1 LVLSFRKNS
10 NYTLSN
16 QQAQSSCI
24 TLRQNI
30 SMPTDALKDFYSAV
44 FFDMDGLLVDSEP
57 LWLISETQMMAEYGY
72 QWLESDQAAC
82 LGGPLDRVGDYM
94 SGLIGGK
101 RDGNSLTLEI
111 IDRMVEKFKGDLPFM
126 PGAVELITDLR
137 AHGIELTLVS
147 ASPRSLVDAAL
158 SNFEENPFV
167 RSISSNDVKVS
178 KPDPE
183 GYLLAAASG
192 GHDISNSLV
201 LEDSLTGVTAAKAS
215 GAWVLAVPHLV
226 PIEKSGRVDVTDSLT
241 NWSYEKLAT
250 KYAQDRSL

>member
-1 LVLSFRKNS
+1 M
-10 NYTLSN
+10 
-16 QQAQSSCI
+16 Q
-24 TLRQNI
+24 
-30 SMPTDALKDFYSAV
+30 TDMRKDFYSAV

-57 LWLISETQMMAEYGY
+57 LWLESETEMMAEFGY

-82 LGGPLDRVGDYM
+82 LGGPLDRVGNYM

-101 RDGNSLTLEI
+101 RDGHSLMLEI
-111 IDRMVEKFKGDLPFM
+111 IERMVLKFKGELPFM
-126 PGAVELITDLR
+126 PGAIALINDLR
-137 AHGIELTLVS
+137 AYGVPLTLVS

-167 RSISSNDVKVS
+167 RSISSGDVKVS

-183 GYLLAAASG
+183 GYLLAATSG
-192 GHDISNSLV
+192 GHEISNSLV

-226 PIEKSGRVDVTDSLT
+226 PIEKSGRVDVTSSLS
-241 NWSYEKLAT
+241 NWNYEKLAI
-250 KYAQDRSL
+250 KYAQDRLL

>member
-1 LVLSFRKNS
+1 
-10 NYTLSN
+10 
-16 QQAQSSCI
+16 
-24 TLRQNI
+24 
-30 SMPTDALKDFYSAV
+30 MPTNALPDFYSAV

-82 LGGPLDRVGDYM
+82 LGGPLDRVGNYM

-101 RDGNSLTLEI
+101 RDGNSLMLEI

-126 PGAVELITDLR
+126 PGAIELIEDLR
-137 AHGIELTLVS
+137 AHGVPLTLVS

-158 SNFEENPFV
+158 SNFEVNPFV

-183 GYLLAAASG
+183 GYLLAATSG
-192 GHDISNSLV
+192 GHEISNSLV

-226 PIEKSGRVDVTDSLT
+226 PIEKGGRVDVTDSLT
-241 NWSYEKLAT
+241 TWSYEKLAL

>member
-1 LVLSFRKNS
+1 
-10 NYTLSN
+10 
-16 QQAQSSCI
+16 
-24 TLRQNI
+24 
-30 SMPTDALKDFYSAV
+30 MPTSAKGSFYSAV

-57 LWLISETQMMAEYGY
+57 LWLISETEMMAQFGY

-82 LGGPLDRVGDYM
+82 LGGPLDRVGEYM

-101 RDGNSLTLEI
+101 RDGNSLMLEI
-111 IDRMVEKFKGDLPFM
+111 IDRMILKFKGDLPFM
-126 PGAVELITDLR
+126 PGALELITDLQ
-137 AHGIELTLVS
+137 ANGIELTLVS
-147 ASPRSLVDAAL
+147 ASPRSLVDAVLA
-158 SNFEENPFV
+158 NFEVNPFV

-183 GYLLAAASG
+183 GYLLAATSG

-226 PIEKSGRVDVTDSLT
+226 PIEKSERVDVTESLAQ
-241 NWSYEKLAT
+241 WSYEKLAL

>member
-1 LVLSFRKNS
+1 
-10 NYTLSN
+10 
-16 QQAQSSCI
+16 
-24 TLRQNI
+24 
-30 SMPTDALKDFYSAV
+30 MPTDALTDFYSAV

-57 LWLISETQMMAEYGY
+57 LWLVSETQMMAEHGY
-72 QWLESDQAAC
+72 QWLASDQAAC

-126 PGAVELITDLR
+126 PGAIELINDLR
-137 AHGIELTLVS
+137 AHGIPLTLVS
-147 ASPRSLVDAAL
+147 ASPRSLVNAAL

-201 LEDSLTGVTAAKAS
+201 LEDSFTGVTAAKAS

-226 PIEKSGRVDVTDSLT
+226 PIEKSGRVDVTSSLS
-241 NWSYEKLAT
+241 NWNYDKLAI
-250 KYAQDRSL
+250 KYAQDRLP

>member
-1 LVLSFRKNS
+1 
-10 NYTLSN
+10 
-16 QQAQSSCI
+16 
-24 TLRQNI
+24 
-30 SMPTDALKDFYSAV
+30 MPTDALTDFYSAV

-57 LWLISETQMMAEYGY
+57 LWLISETQMMAEHGY
-72 QWLESDQAAC
+72 QWLASDQAAC

-101 RDGNSLTLEI
+101 RDGHSLMLEI
-111 IDRMVEKFKGDLPFM
+111 IERMVEKFKGDLPFM
-126 PGAVELITDLR
+126 PGAIELINDLR
-137 AHGIELTLVS
+137 AHGIPLTLVS

-201 LEDSLTGVTAAKAS
+201 LEDSFTGVTAAKSS

-226 PIEKSGRVDVTDSLT
+226 PIEKSGRVDVTDSLA
-241 NWSYEKLAT
+241 NWNYEKLAL

>member
-1 LVLSFRKNS
+1 
-10 NYTLSN
+10 
-16 QQAQSSCI
+16 
-24 TLRQNI
+24 
-30 SMPTDALKDFYSAV
+30 
-44 FFDMDGLLVDSEP
+44 
-57 LWLISETQMMAEYGY
+57 MMAEYGY

-111 IDRMVEKFKGDLPFM
+111 IDRMVVKFKGDLPFM
-126 PGAVELITDLR
+126 HGAIELINDLR
-137 AHGIELTLVS
+137 AHGIPLTLVS

-158 SNFEENPFV
+158 GNFKENPFV
-167 RSISSNDVKVS
+167 ISISSNDVKVS

-226 PIEKSGRVDVTDSLT
+226 PIEKSGRVDVTDSLA
-241 NWSYEKLAT
+241 NWSYEKLAI
-250 KYAQDRSL
+250 KYGQDRSL

>member
-1 LVLSFRKNS
+1 
-10 NYTLSN
+10 
-16 QQAQSSCI
+16 
-24 TLRQNI
+24 
-30 SMPTDALKDFYSAV
+30 MPTDALTDFYSAV

-126 PGAVELITDLR
+126 PGAIELINDLR
-137 AHGIELTLVS
+137 AHGIPLTLVS

-158 SNFEENPFV
+158 SNFEEDPFV

-192 GHDISNSLV
+192 GHNISNSLV

-226 PIEKSGRVDVTDSLT
+226 PIEKSGRVDVTSSLT
-241 NWSYEKLAT
+241 NWSYEKLAL

>member
-1 LVLSFRKNS
+1 
-10 NYTLSN
+10 
-16 QQAQSSCI
+16 
-24 TLRQNI
+24 
-30 SMPTDALKDFYSAV
+30 MPTDALTDFYSAV

-94 SGLIGGK
+94 SGLIGGR

-111 IDRMVEKFKGDLPFM
+111 VDRMVDKFKGELPFM
-126 PGAVELITDLR
+126 PGALELITDLQ
-137 AHGIELTLVS
+137 ANGIELTLVS
-147 ASPRSLVDAAL
+147 ASPRSLVDAVLA
-158 SNFEENPFV
+158 NFEVNPFV

-183 GYLLAAASG
+183 GYLLAATSG

-226 PIEKSGRVDVTDSLT
+226 PIEKSERVDVTESLAQ
-241 NWSYEKLAT
+241 WSYEKLAL
-250 KYAQDRSL
+250 KYVQDRSL

>member
-1 LVLSFRKNS
+1 
-10 NYTLSN
+10 
-16 QQAQSSCI
+16 
-24 TLRQNI
+24 
-30 SMPTDALKDFYSAV
+30 MPTNALPDFYSAV

-82 LGGPLDRVGDYM
+82 LGGPLDRVGNYM

-101 RDGNSLTLEI
+101 RDGNSLTFEI
-111 IDRMVEKFKGDLPFM
+111 IERMVDKFQGDLPFM
-126 PGAVELITDLR
+126 PGAIALIDDLT
-137 AHGIELTLVS
+137 AHGVPLTLVS

-158 SNFEENPFV
+158 SNFEINPFV

-183 GYLLAAASG
+183 GYLLAATSG
-192 GHDISNSLV
+192 GHEISNSLV

-226 PIEKSGRVDVTDSLT
+226 PIEKSGRVDVTDSLAS
-241 NWSYEKLAT
+241 WSYEKLAL

>member
-1 LVLSFRKNS
+1 
-10 NYTLSN
+10 
-16 QQAQSSCI
+16 
-24 TLRQNI
+24 
-30 SMPTDALKDFYSAV
+30 MPIDALTDFYSAV

-57 LWLISETQMMAEYGY
+57 LWLISETEMMAQYGY

-94 SGLIGGK
+94 SGLIDGR
-101 RDGNSLTLEI
+101 RDGNSLMIEI
-111 IDRMVEKFKGDLPFM
+111 IERMVVKFNGDLPFM
-126 PGAVELITDLR
+126 TGALELIDDLR
-137 AHGIELTLVS
+137 RNGVELTLVS
-147 ASPRSLVDAAL
+147 ASPRSLVDAVLA
-158 SNFEENPFV
+158 NFEVNPFV

-192 GHDISNSLV
+192 GDEITNCLV

-226 PIEKSGRVDVTDSLT
+226 PIEKQGRVDVTDSLT
-241 NWSYEKLAT
+241 NWSYEKLAL

>member
-1 LVLSFRKNS
+1 
-10 NYTLSN
+10 
-16 QQAQSSCI
+16 
-24 TLRQNI
+24 
-30 SMPTDALKDFYSAV
+30 MPTDALTDFYSAV

-57 LWLISETQMMAEYGY
+57 LWLISETQMMAEHGY
-72 QWLESDQAAC
+72 QWLASDQAAC
-82 LGGPLDRVGDYM
+82 LGGPLDRVGEYM

-111 IDRMVEKFKGDLPFM
+111 IDRMIEKFKGDLPFM
-126 PGAVELITDLR
+126 PGAIELINDLR
-137 AHGIELTLVS
+137 AHGVPLTLVS

-167 RSISSNDVKVS
+167 RSISSGDVKVS

-226 PIEKSGRVDVTDSLT
+226 PIEKSGRVDVTDSLA
-241 NWSYEKLAT
+241 NWNYEKLAL

>member
-1 LVLSFRKNS
+1 
-10 NYTLSN
+10 
-16 QQAQSSCI
+16 
-24 TLRQNI
+24 
-30 SMPTDALKDFYSAV
+30 MPTEAHRDFYSAV

-57 LWLISETQMMAEYGY
+57 LWLVSETQMMAEYGY

-82 LGGPLDRVGDYM
+82 LGGPLDRVGNYM

-101 RDGNSLTLEI
+101 RDGNSLMLEI
-111 IDRMVEKFKGDLPFM
+111 IDRMVDKFKGDLPFM
-126 PGAVELITDLR
+126 PGAIELINDLR
-137 AHGIELTLVS
+137 LHQVELTLVS
-147 ASPRSLVDAAL
+147 ASPRSLVDAVL
-158 SNFEENPFV
+158 NNFEVNPFV

-183 GYLLAAASG
+183 GYLLAATSG

-226 PIEKSGRVDVTDSLT
+226 PIEKIGRVDVTDSLT
-241 NWSYEKLAT
+241 KWSYEKLAL
-250 KYAQDRSL
+250 KYAQDKSL

>member
-1 LVLSFRKNS
+1 
-10 NYTLSN
+10 
-16 QQAQSSCI
+16 
-24 TLRQNI
+24 
-30 SMPTDALKDFYSAV
+30 MPTNALPDFYSAI

-72 QWLESDQAAC
+72 EWLESDQAAC
-82 LGGPLDRVGDYM
+82 LGGPLDRVGNYM

-101 RDGNSLTLEI
+101 RDGNSLILEI

-126 PGAVELITDLR
+126 PGAIELIEDLR
-137 AHGIELTLVS
+137 AHGVPLTLVS

-158 SNFEENPFV
+158 SNFEVNPFV

-183 GYLLAAASG
+183 GYLLAATSG
-192 GHDISNSLV
+192 GHEISNSLV

-226 PIEKSGRVDVTDSLT
+226 PIEKSGRVDVTDSLA
-241 NWSYEKLAT
+241 NWSYEKLAL

>member
-1 LVLSFRKNS
+1 
-10 NYTLSN
+10 
-16 QQAQSSCI
+16 
-24 TLRQNI
+24 
-30 SMPTDALKDFYSAV
+30 MPTNALPDFYSAV

-82 LGGPLDRVGDYM
+82 LGGPLDRVGNYM

-101 RDGNSLTLEI
+101 RDGNSLTFEI
-111 IDRMVEKFKGDLPFM
+111 IERMVDKFQGDLPFM
-126 PGAVELITDLR
+126 PGAIALIDDLT
-137 AHGIELTLVS
+137 AHGVPLTLVS

-158 SNFEENPFV
+158 SNFEVNPFV

-183 GYLLAAASG
+183 GYLLAATSG
-192 GHDISNSLV
+192 GHEISNSLV

-226 PIEKSGRVDVTDSLT
+226 PIEKSGRVDVTDSLA
-241 NWSYEKLAT
+241 NWSYEKLAL

>member
-1 LVLSFRKNS
+1 M
-10 NYTLSN
+10 
-16 QQAQSSCI
+16 Q
-24 TLRQNI
+24 
-30 SMPTDALKDFYSAV
+30 TDMRKDFYSAV

-57 LWLISETQMMAEYGY
+57 LWLESETEMMAEFGY

-82 LGGPLDRVGDYM
+82 LGGPLDRVGNYM

-101 RDGNSLTLEI
+101 RDGHSLMLEI
-111 IDRMVEKFKGDLPFM
+111 IERMVLKFKGELPFM
-126 PGAVELITDLR
+126 PGAIALINDLR
-137 AHGIELTLVS
+137 AHGVPLTLVS

-167 RSISSNDVKVS
+167 RSISSNDVKIT

-226 PIEKSGRVDVTDSLT
+226 PIEKSGRVDVTSSLS
-241 NWSYEKLAT
+241 NWNYEKLAI
-250 KYAQDRSL
+250 KYAQDRLL

>member
-1 LVLSFRKNS
+1 
-10 NYTLSN
+10 
-16 QQAQSSCI
+16 
-24 TLRQNI
+24 
-30 SMPTDALKDFYSAV
+30 MPTNAHPDFYSAV

-111 IDRMVEKFKGDLPFM
+111 IDRMVVKFKGDLPFM
-126 PGAVELITDLR
+126 HGAIELINDLR
-137 AHGIELTLVS
+137 AHGIPLTLVS

-158 SNFEENPFV
+158 GNFKENPFV
-167 RSISSNDVKVS
+167 ISISSNDVKVS

-226 PIEKSGRVDVTDSLT
+226 PIEKSGRVDVTDSLA
-241 NWSYEKLAT
+241 NWSYEKLAI
-250 KYAQDRSL
+250 KYGQDRSL